1 MAPVDLLEP
10 VIQPYAW
17 GSTTAIAQMQGRP
30 TPSAGPE
37 AELWFGA
44 HPSAPSGLR
53 RDEQRTTLDAVIA
66 ADPARELGPACADR
80 FGSRLPFLLK
90 ILAAEQA
97 LSIQVHPDAAQARA
111 GFRAESERHVPLDD
125 PARNYVDDW
134 PKPEVLCA
142 LTRFEALAGFRSPGE
157 AASRLDALAL
167 PGLAPLVNRLRASS
181 DLNTMRDA
189 LDTLLNWPRDTRGEL
204 LGDAIAAC
212 NRLAAAD
219 PAFAAAARTAM
230 EHPDDLG
237 ALASLLLRHLVLEP
251 GEALFMPAGGI
262 HAYLHGVGVELL
274 ANSDN
279 VLRAGLTPKHIDRQE
294 LLRIVDPAVHVPQ
307 LRAEPAGPGV
317 TIYRARVPEFQ
328 LFRLDLNGDAVT
340 LPGTGPRLVLCV
352 DGEAALHSAAS
363 APVKLS
369 RAAGCFVPA
378 SDGEVSVTGQ
388 AALFAACVGMAAP
401 AIAAW

>member
-17 GSTTAIAQMQGRP
+17 GSTLAIAQLQGRP

-44 HPSAPSGLR
+44 HPSAPSGVR
-53 RDEQRTTLDAVIA
+53 RDEQHTTLDAVIA
-66 ADPARELGPACADR
+66 ADPARELGPGYTDR
-80 FGSRLPFLLK
+80 FGPRLPFLLK

-97 LSIQVHPDAAQARA
+97 LSIQVHPDGAQARA
-111 GFRAESERHVPLDD
+111 GFRAENERGVALAD

-157 AASRLDALAL
+157 AADLLDALAVPAL
-167 PGLAPLVNRLRASS
+167 TSLVDQLRKS
-181 DLNTMRDA
+181 DDPNTMRDV
-189 LDTLLNWPRDTRGEL
+189 LDAVLNWPRDTRADL
-204 LGDAIAAC
+204 LRDAIAAC
-212 NRLAAAD
+212 TRAAGAD
-219 PAFAAAARTAM
+219 PAFAAAARTATH
-230 EHPDDLG
+230 HPDDLG
-237 ALASLLLRHLVLEP
+237 ALASLLLRHLVLAP

-279 VLRAGLTPKHIDRQE
+279 VLRAGLTRKHIDRQE
-294 LLRIVDPAVHVPQ
+294 LLRIVDPAVRVPL

-317 TIYRARVPEFQ
+317 TVYPVEVPEFQ
-328 LFRLDLNGDAVT
+328 LFRLDLTGEPVT

-352 DGEAALHSAAS
+352 DGEAALHTAAG
-363 APVKLS
+363 APVKLT

-378 SDGEVSVTGQ
+378 SDGPVSATGQ
-388 AALFAACVGMAAP
+388 AALFAACVGTAAS
-401 AIAAW
+401 AIAAS